1 MRRNATGNARAREH
15 NTQNIS
21 FQSYRPRSSC
31 KWKRFSRC
39 PFPLRCSRIPPRS
52 CKSWCNTMPWRTLFS
67 DWVHLVVQSW
77 WWSCYLPWTGPVGSK
92 VVCWYVRGYTT
103 SRIPGHWSGQNF
115 QSSTLKIRY
124 YSFSKHC
131 IHISIVFNAAI
142 TDRYLTI
149 CKPTNGQPACKSTRG
164 ESA

>member
-103 SRIPGHWSGQNF
+103 SRIPGHWSGQSY
-115 QSSTLKIRY
+115 QSSTLKIRHY
-124 YSFSKHC
+124 LYC

-142 TDRYLTI
+142 INRCIISYHMQANQWAT
-149 CKPTNGQPACKSTRG
+149 SM
-164 ESA
+164 